1 MDSDKH
7 IANTKKRKKQ
17 GKIEG
22 VYWTNNVLLKEVYH
36 VKQQKI
42 HSVVTLLKNTY
53 KHSKL
58 LIQIDHIMEPLTM
71 NVITVKLFSGMG
83 RELEPNN
90 VMEQLFTTTVAKVAK
105 LIFLRT
111 NQDPNLYPLLQ
122 DNEGPHQD
130 LDPAIVKDLIKMLD
144 LHNPLAKK
152 FRMAR
157 ERLAN
162 NKNEE
167 FIIRLIRAR
176 EGDSVQYNLPSVE
189 ELAMLVVGDFSLDTF
204 KRDIII
210 EMRSK
215 ELKRISALHPSFMAL
230 QYPLLFPFGEHGFQ
244 IGIIY
249 NGVNPSDK
257 GT

>member
-1 MDSDKH
+1 
-7 IANTKKRKKQ
+7 
-17 GKIEG
+17 
-22 VYWTNNVLLKEVYH
+22 
-36 VKQQKI
+36 
-42 HSVVTLLKNTY
+42 
-53 KHSKL
+53 
-58 LIQIDHIMEPLTM
+58 
-71 NVITVKLFSGMG
+71 
-83 RELEPNN
+83 
-90 VMEQLFTTTVAKVAK
+90 
-105 LIFLRT
+105 
-111 NQDPNLYPLLQ
+111 
-122 DNEGPHQD
+122 
-130 LDPAIVKDLIKMLD
+130 MLD

-257 GT
+257 GKRTHMTMQEYYCHQFHYRKKSAQHISMLWITIKSSKG